1 MIAYERGSTGSLSYG
16 TSESVNFRREDTH
29 DEETRAGPGGADSS
43 LEETDHSDRVVSPAG
58 GPDRGAELGRA
69 VGLSRGNSF
78 RESEEQCRT
87 PAASS
92 CAGGALLL
100 KATRD
105 LTFRQAEDLIRY
117 YAPARYLCGLTE
129 TEWSPDHNTLHDF
142 EVLLGEEGVRL
153 VNEYVVKLALKER
166 LTFSS
171 LAVGD
176 TTAQEA
182 AIPYP
187 NEMKLMAAFLS
198 SVASAGARAGR
209 KLREFVSGTGEQF
222 QQAKQTLR
230 EFLLFGTTSERR
242 RQGMAQMIT
251 HVRAVL
257 GKLGQT
263 LEGLSPQLRGY
274 AKVAFTRVQKLHQVM
289 ERLLPQIEHWHR
301 TGRVA
306 RRKIISLVMPK
317 LYSVL
322 RGKMGKQIEFGL
334 NWGITR
340 LKGGF
345 VLAHVAADRQELS
358 DIRYAVKSVE
368 ECKRL
373 FGRAPIAYAYDRAGH
388 STANVAKLR
397 ELGVCQIGLAP
408 RGRLAWEVEGAT
420 KRRLIS
426 ERIRI
431 EGSIG
436 NFKSRRFGF
445 NRPRARS
452 EGMMGACG
460 QRAVLGM
467 NLSRLAKGLA
477 DRAGF
482 QLAPN

>member
-1 MIAYERGSTGSLSYG
+1 
-16 TSESVNFRREDTH
+16 
-29 DEETRAGPGGADSS
+29 
-43 LEETDHSDRVVSPAG
+43 
-58 GPDRGAELGRA
+58 
-69 VGLSRGNSF
+69 
-78 RESEEQCRT
+78 
-87 PAASS
+87 
-92 CAGGALLL
+92 
-100 KATRD
+100 
-105 LTFRQAEDLIRY
+105 
-117 YAPARYLCGLTE
+117 LTE

-187 NEMKLMAAFLS
+187 NEMKLMAAYLS
-198 SVASAGARAGR
+198 SVAAAGTRAGK
-209 KLREFVSGTGEQF
+209 KLRQFVTGTSEQF
-222 QQAKQTLR
+222 QQAKETLR

-242 RQGMAQMIT
+242 RSGVAQMLK
-251 HVRAVL
+251 HVRAVQA
-257 GKLGQT
+257 KLGQT
-263 LEGLSPQLRGY
+263 LEGLSSRLRGY
-274 AKVAFTRVQKLHQVM
+274 GKVAFARVQMLHQVM
-289 ERLLPQIEHWHR
+289 GRLLPQIEYWHR

-306 RRKIISLVMPK
+306 PRKIISLFMPK
-317 LYSVL
+317 LYTVL

-345 VLAHVAADRQELS
+345 VLAQVAADRQELS
-358 DIRYAVKSVE
+358 DARYAVKSVE
-368 ECKRL
+368 ECRRL

-388 STANVAKLR
+388 SVANVEKLR
-397 ELGVCQIGLAP
+397 QLGVCQIGLAP
-408 RGRLAWEVEGAT
+408 RGRCAWEVEGSA
-420 KRRLIS
+420 KRRLVS

-436 NFKSRRFGF
+436 TLKSRRYGF

-452 EGMMGACG
+452 EAMMGAYG

-467 NLSRLAKGLA
+467 NLTRLAKGLA
-477 DRAGF
+477 NRAGF
-482 QLAPN
+482 QLASM

>member
-1 MIAYERGSTGSLSYG
+1 VTKKHGHGQGELIPRSKRPSI
-16 TSESVNFRREDTH
+16 
-29 DEETRAGPGGADSS
+29 PIDSS
-43 LEETDHSDRVVSPAG
+43 HQLAVLTEELDWDELLNVVEEIRSAKVKNNAG
-58 GPDRGAELGRA
+58 RPPHLRA
-69 VGLSRGNSF
+69 LV
-78 RESEEQCRT
+78 
-87 PAASS
+87 
-92 CAGGALLL
+92 GALLL
-100 KATRD
+100 KASRD
-105 LTFRQAEDLIRY
+105 LTFRQAEDIVRY

-129 TEWSPDHNTLHDF
+129 TDWSPDHNTLHDF
-142 EVLLGEEGVRL
+142 EFLLGEEGVRL

-198 SVASAGARAGR
+198 SVTAAAARAGK
-209 KLREFVSGTGEQF
+209 KLKQFVKGTSEEL
-222 QQAKQTLR
+222 QQAKETLR

-242 RQGMAQMIT
+242 RHGVARMLEHA
-251 HVRAVL
+251 RAVMA
-257 GKLGQT
+257 KLGQA
-263 LEGLSPQLRGY
+263 LEGLSPRLRGY
-274 AKVAFTRVQKLHQVM
+274 GKVAFARVQKLHDVM
-289 ERLLPQIEHWHR
+289 GRLLPQIEYWHR
-301 TGRVA
+301 TGWVA
-306 RRKIISLVMPK
+306 KRKIISLFMPK

-345 VLAHVAADRQELS
+345 LLAHVAADRQQLS
-358 DIRYAVKSVE
+358 DARYAVKSVE
-368 ECKRL
+368 ECRRL

-388 STANVAKLR
+388 SRKNVEKLR
-397 ELGVCQIGLAP
+397 KLGVCQIGLAP
-408 RGRLAWEVEGAT
+408 RGRCAWEVEGAT
-420 KRRLIS
+420 KRRLVK

-436 NFKSRRFGF
+436 ALKSRRYGF

-452 EGMMGACG
+452 EPMMGAYG

-467 NLSRLAKGLA
+467 NLTRLAKGLA
-477 DRAGF
+477 ERAGF
-482 QLAPN
+482 ELAPM

>member
-1 MIAYERGSTGSLSYG
+1 MTKKHGYG
-16 TSESVNFRREDTH
+16 QRELIPRSNRPTIPVEPSHQLAVLNEELDW
-29 DEETRAGPGGADSS
+29 DELLDLAEEIRSAKVKNNAGRPPHLRA
-43 LEETDHSDRVVSPAG
+43 LV
-58 GPDRGAELGRA
+58 
-69 VGLSRGNSF
+69 
-78 RESEEQCRT
+78 
-87 PAASS
+87 
-92 CAGGALLL
+92 GALLL
-100 KATRD
+100 KASRD
-105 LTFRQAEDLIRY
+105 LTFRQAEDIIRY

-142 EVLLGEEGVRL
+142 EELLGEEGVRL
-153 VNEYVVKLALKER
+153 LNEYVVKLALKER

-198 SVASAGARAGR
+198 SVTAAAARAGK
-209 KLREFVSGTGEQF
+209 KLKEFVKGTSEEL
-222 QQAKQTLR
+222 QQAKETLR

-242 RQGMAQMIT
+242 RHGVARMLG
-251 HVRAVL
+251 HVRVVL
-257 GKLGQT
+257 AKLGQA
-263 LEGLSPQLRGY
+263 LEGLSPHLRGY
-274 AKVAFTRVQKLHQVM
+274 GKVAFARVQRLHQVM
-289 ERLLPQIEHWHR
+289 GRLLPQIEYWHR
-301 TGRVA
+301 TGWVA
-306 RRKIISLVMPK
+306 KRKIISLFMPK

-345 VLAHVAADRQELS
+345 LLAHVAADRQQLA
-358 DIRYAVKSVE
+358 DARYAVKSVE

-388 STANVAKLR
+388 SRRNVEKLR
-397 ELGVCQIGLAP
+397 KLGVCQIGLAP
-408 RGRLAWEVEGAT
+408 RGRCAWEVEGAT
-420 KRRLIS
+420 KRRLVK

-436 NFKSRRFGF
+436 ALKSRRYGF

-452 EGMMGACG
+452 EAMMGAYG
-460 QRAVLGM
+460 QRAVLGV
-467 NLSRLAKGLA
+467 NLTRLAKGLA
-477 DRAGF
+477 ERAGF
-482 QLAPN
+482 ELAPM

>member
-1 MIAYERGSTGSLSYG
+1 MTKKHGHGQGELIPRSKRPTIPIQSSHQLAVLTEEL
-16 TSESVNFRREDTH
+16 DW
-29 DEETRAGPGGADSS
+29 DELLDLVEEIRSAKVKNDAGRPPHLRA
-43 LEETDHSDRVVSPAG
+43 LV
-58 GPDRGAELGRA
+58 
-69 VGLSRGNSF
+69 
-78 RESEEQCRT
+78 
-87 PAASS
+87 
-92 CAGGALLL
+92 GALLL
-100 KATRD
+100 KASRD
-105 LTFRQAEDLIRY
+105 ITFRQAEDIVRY

-129 TEWSPDHNTLHDF
+129 TDWSPDHNTLHDF

-153 VNEYVVKLALKER
+153 VNEYVVKLALRER

-198 SVASAGARAGR
+198 SVAAAGARAGK
-209 KLREFVSGTGEQF
+209 KLRDFVSRAEQF
-222 QQAKQTLR
+222 QQAKETLR

-242 RQGMAQMIT
+242 RQGLAQMLE
-251 HVRAVL
+251 HVRAVQA
-257 GKLGQT
+257 KLGQMLT
-263 LEGLSPQLRGY
+263 GLSPRLQGY
-274 AKVAFTRVQKLHQVM
+274 GKVALARLHHLHQVM
-289 ERLLPQIEHWHR
+289 GRLLPQIEYWHR

-306 RRKIISLVMPK
+306 KRKIINLFMPK

-322 RGKMGKQIEFGL
+322 RGKMGKPVEFGL

-345 VLAHVAADRQELS
+345 VLAHVAADRLELS
-358 DIRYAVKSVE
+358 DARYAVKSVE

-373 FGRAPIAYAYDRAGH
+373 FGRAPTAYAYDRGGH
-388 STANVAKLR
+388 SVANVEKLR
-397 ELGVCQIGLAP
+397 QLGVCQIGLAP
-408 RGRLAWEVEGAT
+408 RGRCAWQVKGAA

-431 EGSIG
+431 ESSIG
-436 NFKSRRFGF
+436 TLKSRRYGF

-452 EGMMGACG
+452 EATMGAYG

-467 NLSRLAKGLA
+467 NLTRLAKGFA

-482 QLAPN
+482 QLAPM

>member
-1 MIAYERGSTGSLSYG
+1 MTKKHGHGQGELIPRSKRPTI
-16 TSESVNFRREDTH
+16 
-29 DEETRAGPGGADSS
+29 PIDSS
-43 LEETDHSDRVVSPAG
+43 HQLAVLADELNWNEVLSLAEEIRSSKLKSNAG
-58 GPDRGAELGRA
+58 RPPHLRA
-69 VGLSRGNSF
+69 LV
-78 RESEEQCRT
+78 
-87 PAASS
+87 
-92 CAGGALLL
+92 GALLL
-100 KATRD
+100 KASRD
-105 LTFRQAEDLIRY
+105 LTLRQAEDLIRH

-436 NFKSRRFGF
+436 TFKSRRFGF